1 MSENPALPDSI
12 FESVYLEGHVVDGE
26 DVLVGG
32 EAVGVLVLPQE
43 LVGRHRGGA
52 DGLERDLL
60 ARRPV
65 LRQVD
70 AREPALPDLLHHVV
84 LRVQV
89 HLNDGDELL
98 VPSVSMVHEWGH
110 IWTFVGFA
118 KEVYQQNNAY
128 LKIHSSSR
136 GICRTKTYP
145 EIML

>member
-52 DGLERDLL
+52 DGLERHLL
-60 ARRPV
+60 ARRAV

-84 LRVQV
+84 LRVEV
-89 HLNDGDELL
+89 HLNEGDELL
-98 VPSVSMVHEWGH
+98 VSSVSILSMMHRG
-110 IWTFVGFA
+110 TFEGLLDTTLKTTEPA
-118 KEVYQQNNAY
+118 QILGREVSKWDNVY
-128 LKIHSSSR
+128 
-136 GICRTKTYP
+136 
-145 EIML
+145 